1 MTVEANELS
10 VAVMQ
15 NSKHLSAE
23 ANLRQNFAHRNLTFI
38 YSILKR
44 VPKIQV
50 LSEIQ
55 ESPCKDTRTSM
66 QRYRNLHAKIQVL
79 SEVGKRTSMRP

>member
-23 ANLRQNFAHRNLTFI
+23 ANLRQNFGHRNLTFI

-44 VPKIQV
+44 ELQGYRYYLRYRNHHAKIQV

-55 ESPCKDTRTSM
+55 EPPCKDTG
-66 QRYRNLHAKIQVL
+66 II
-79 SEVGKRTSMRP
+79 